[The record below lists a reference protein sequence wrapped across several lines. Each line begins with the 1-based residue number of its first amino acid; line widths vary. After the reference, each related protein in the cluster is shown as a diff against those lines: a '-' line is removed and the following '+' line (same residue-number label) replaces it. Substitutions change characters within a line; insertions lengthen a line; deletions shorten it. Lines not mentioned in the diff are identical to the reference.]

1 MESENDEPKNDKVD
15 SEDINLEEQ
24 PTRKISR
31 RVSVLSSQID
41 GKQAVSFFGALRI
54 PVIFLMFMIKID
66 LL

>member
-1 MESENDEPKNDKVD
+1 MESDNDEPKNDKVD

-24 PTRKISR
+24 PRKISR

-54 PVIFLMFMIKID
+54 PVIFGCL
-66 LL
+66 